1 MTGGG
6 SAASVVVKLG
16 GSVVDGE
23 GLEAVLRGVARL
35 HRRGFRC
42 TVVHGGGPAV
52 TRTLQELGVECRFVD
67 GLRVTDAATMDI
79 VEMVLS
85 GRVGPRIVGRL
96 RGLGVRA
103 VGLSGVDGGLLTARP
118 HPDAGRLGRVGEIAA
133 VDPGPLHAL
142 ASARLLPVVSP
153 VSADDRG
160 IAYNVNADRA
170 ASAIAVAMKADRL
183 VIVTDVEGVRR
194 SDGRPLASL
203 TAAEARGLIDGG
215 VATDGMVPKL
225 RSCVDA
231 LERGLPEARLARVAR
246 AADLVTVALGRSAA
260 GTVVRRAPSPAH
272 PVGAGR

>member
-6 SAASVVVKLG
+6 SAASVVVKVG

-23 GLEAVLRGVARL
+23 GLDGVLRGVARL

-42 TVVHGGGPAV
+42 TVVHGGGPSV
-52 TRTLQELGVECRFVD
+52 TRTLEELGVECRFVD
-67 GLRVTDAATMDI
+67 GLRVTDAETMDV

-85 GRVGPRIVGRL
+85 GRVGQRIVGRL
-96 RGLGVRA
+96 RALGVRA

-118 HPDAGRLGRVGEIAA
+118 HPDAGRLGRVGEIVD

-153 VSADDRG
+153 VSADARG
-160 IAYNVNADRA
+160 VAYNVNADRA
-170 ASAIAVAMKADRL
+170 ASALAVALEADRL
-183 VIVTDVEGVRR
+183 VIVTDVEAVRR
-194 SDGRPLASL
+194 SDGRPLQSL
-203 TAAEARGLIDGG
+203 TDAEARGLIDDG

-231 LERGLPEARLARVAR
+231 LEKGLPEARLARVECAD
-246 AADLVTVALGRSAA
+246 DLVTVALGRSTA
-260 GTVVRRAPSPAH
+260 GTVIRCAPSPAR